1 MAKKNELECLKTI
14 VEAYCYKTSYARV
27 NFDNADCRWLSHVL
41 QNAKETGSD
50 NAFPDFV
57 SDGAIIEHFQIT
69 SAKEGRKGS
78 LYLAED
84 SKNNA
89 QWEREFQKKK
99 DDFLNSPLKPGTLTS
114 ILNEHEYG
122 DFSYENLLKSIKSNV
137 DSHIKSL
144 EKSGITNKKVIFI
157 MEQPDARLCK
167 TKTYSSCEFYLL
179 HEDRRALRILKRY
192 AHKIDFVIYKV
203 ADSIEVIDLSKIDYL
218 IETGLDLSDVKPG
231 KIRKIDIGL
240 FGDVSGNKSGF

>member
-1 MAKKNELECLKTI
+1 MAKENERKCLKTI
-14 VEAYCYKTSYARV
+14 IEAYCYKTSYARV

-50 NAFPDFV
+50 NTFPDFV

-78 LYLAED
+78 SYMAED

-89 QWEREFQKKK
+89 QWVREFQKKK

-179 HEDRRALRILKRY
+179 HEDREALRILKRY
-192 AHKIDFVIYKV
+192 ARKIDFVIYKV

-218 IETGLDLSDVKPG
+218 IETGLDLSDAKSG
-231 KIRKIDIGL
+231 IRKNLHIGL
-240 FGDVSGNKSGF
+240 FIDVSNNKNES

>member
-1 MAKKNELECLKTI
+1 MAKENERKCLKTI
-14 VEAYCYKTSYARV
+14 VDAYCYKMSCTRV
-27 NFDNADCRWLSHVL
+27 NFDNGDCRWLSYVL
-41 QNAKETGSD
+41 QNARETGS
-50 NAFPDFV
+50 NNTFPDFV

-78 LYLAED
+78 LYMAED
-84 SKNNA
+84 SKNNVK
-89 QWEREFQKKK
+89 WEKEFQKRE
-99 DDFLNSPLKPGTLTS
+99 DDFLNSSPNPGTLTS
-114 ILNEHEYG
+114 ISNEHEYG
-122 DFSYENLLKSIKSNV
+122 DFSYENLLNSIKSNV

-179 HEDRRALRILKRY
+179 HEDRQALRILKRY
-192 AHKIDFVIYKV
+192 AHKIDFVIYTV

-231 KIRKIDIGL
+231 KIRKIHIGL
-240 FGDVSGNKSGF
+240 FGDAPGNKCGF

>member
-1 MAKKNELECLKTI
+1 MAKENERKCLKTI
-14 VEAYCYKTSYARV
+14 VDAYCYKTSYARV

-50 NAFPDFV
+50 NTFPDFV
-57 SDGAIIEHFQIT
+57 SDGSIIEHFQIT

-78 LYLAED
+78 LYMAED

-89 QWEREFQKKK
+89 QWEKEFQKRE
-99 DDFLNSPLKPGTLTS
+99 DDFLNSSPKPGTLTN
-114 ILNEHEYG
+114 ILNEREYG

-192 AHKIDFVIYKV
+192 ARKIDFVIYKV

>member
-1 MAKKNELECLKTI
+1 MAKENERKCLKTI
-14 VEAYCYKTSYARV
+14 IDAYCYKTSYARV
-27 NFDNADCRWLSHVL
+27 NFDNSDCRWLSRVL
-41 QNAKETGSD
+41 QNAKETGYD
-50 NAFPDFV
+50 NTFPDFV

-78 LYLAED
+78 SYMAED

-89 QWEREFQKKK
+89 QWEREFQKNK
-99 DDFLNSPLKPGTLTS
+99 DDFLNSPPKPGTLTS
-114 ILNEHEYG
+114 ISNEHEY
-122 DFSYENLLKSIKSNV
+122 DNFSYENFLNSIKSNV

-167 TKTYSSCEFYLL
+167 TRTCNSCEFYLL
-179 HEDRRALRILKRY
+179 HEDRKALRILKRY
-192 AHKIDFVIYKV
+192 AHKIDFVIYTV
-203 ADSIEVIDLSKIDYL
+203 ADSIEVIDLSKIDHL

-231 KIRKIDIGL
+231 KINKIHVGL
-240 FGDVSGNKSGF
+240 FGDFSGNKCGF

>member
-14 VEAYCYKTSYARV
+14 VDTYCYKTSYARV

-41 QNAKETGSD
+41 QNAKETGND
-50 NAFPDFV
+50 NTFPDFV

-78 LYLAED
+78 SYMAED

-122 DFSYENLLKSIKSNV
+122 IFLMRIFSN
-137 DSHIKSL
+137 
-144 EKSGITNKKVIFI
+144 
-157 MEQPDARLCK
+157 R
-167 TKTYSSCEFYLL
+167 
-179 HEDRRALRILKRY
+179 
-192 AHKIDFVIYKV
+192 
-203 ADSIEVIDLSKIDYL
+203 
-218 IETGLDLSDVKPG
+218 
-231 KIRKIDIGL
+231 
-240 FGDVSGNKSGF
+240 

>member
-1 MAKKNELECLKTI
+1 MAKENERKCLKTI
-14 VEAYCYKTSYARV
+14 IEAYCYKTSYARV

-50 NAFPDFV
+50 NTFPDFV

-78 LYLAED
+78 LYMAED

-89 QWEREFQKKK
+89 QWEKEFQKRE
-99 DDFLNSPLKPGTLTS
+99 DDFLNSSPKPGTLTCIS
-114 ILNEHEYG
+114 NEHEYG

-167 TKTYSSCEFYLL
+167 TKTYYSCEFYLL
-179 HEDRRALRILKRY
+179 HEDRRALRILERY
-192 AHKIDFVIYKV
+192 AHKIDFVIYTV

-218 IETGLDLSDVKPG
+218 IETGLDLSDAKSG
-231 KIRKIDIGL
+231 IRKNLHIGL
-240 FGDVSGNKSGF
+240 FIDVSNNKYES

>member
-27 NFDNADCRWLSHVL
+27 NFDNGDCRWLSRVL
-41 QNAKETGSD
+41 QNAKETGDD
-50 NAFPDFV
+50 NTFPDFV

-78 LYLAED
+78 LYMAED

-179 HEDRRALRILKRY
+179 HEDREALRILKRY
-192 AHKIDFVIYKV
+192 ARKIDFVIYKV